1 MSLAVV
7 VIASAKV
14 AVGVDSHGAIDLL
27 VSNDKTM
34 TDTNDMELQDDGT
47 LPVVSDT
54 SDMDMMDTN
63 ADMGDVQFAG
73 AESLEEAASS
83 LGCPKEEK
91 QKAHKD
97 FSAAQKKHKPIVDA
111 AKKAEDAAKAA
122 EQKAMAAIKAAQ
134 EAQKKAAAAVQAAQA
149 EEKKAAAAV
158 AAAQKD
164 LTAKVNEKTKAQVK
178 HTEAKSN
185 AAKAV
190 KPFDDIIKKC
200 NDARTD
206 LEKKFEAGSL
216 FD

>member
-1 MSLAVV
+1 MLSLAVV

-27 VSNDKTM
+27 VSNDKTV
-34 TDTNDMELQDDGT
+34 TDTNDMELQDDGA

-83 LGCPKEEK
+83 LGCPKAEK
-91 QKAHKD
+91 EKAHKD
-97 FSAAQKKHKPIVDA
+97 FKIAEKKHKPIVDA

-122 EQKAMAAIKAAQ
+122 EGKAMAALKAAQ
-134 EAQKKAAAAVQAAQA
+134 AAVQAAQA
-149 EEKKAAAAV
+149 
-158 AAAQKD
+158 D

-178 HTEAKSN
+178 HQEAKGN
-185 AAKAV
+185 AEKAV

-206 LEKKFEAGSL
+206 LEKRFEAGSL